1 MLVKTLAAGDKYPV
15 LNRENLM
22 VPIEIQLPQKWK
34 VFSDFFSAFLKSTL
48 NFEYFEKKD
57 DPHRFCVSEI
67 TGSKNFV
74 R

>member
-1 MLVKTLAAGDKYPV
+1 MAAGDKYPV
-15 LNRENLM
+15 PNRENLM

-34 VFSDFFSAFLKSTL
+34 VFFHFFSAFLKSTL

-57 DPHRFCVSEI
+57 DLHRFCVSEI
-67 TGSKNFV
+67 TGSKNLV